1 MKCVDPED
9 LAIWGD
15 YNAPVTQELGIR
27 FRMCVGEGCETPEK
41 IREWLSGKFIAIV
54 YNSRSFDAEGF
65 GEDAVIS
72 VSLVK
77 YLPISSQMREI
88 VPFKVEMTH
97 LELHDNDIMMLDE
110 LTWIKHDNLFKLI

>member
-41 IREWLSGKFIAIV
+41 IREWLSGKFIAI
-54 YNSRSFDAEGF
+54 
-65 GEDAVIS
+65 
-72 VSLVK
+72 
-77 YLPISSQMREI
+77 
-88 VPFKVEMTH
+88 
-97 LELHDNDIMMLDE
+97 
-110 LTWIKHDNLFKLI
+110 LFN